1 MTSISFELSPR
12 PPFRLD
18 LTAWVLRR
26 RSHNLV
32 DRWDGRT
39 YQRVLVVQEEP
50 VLATVFQTGPPDAP
64 KLQVK
69 ITGESLEAPDAAPA
83 PKVALTQMLGLGAD
97 LEGFYRFAGQDRR
110 LQALIQPFRG
120 VKPPRFPSVF
130 ETLVNALACQQ
141 LSLTVGIH
149 LLNRLA
155 ADYGPSFP
163 GANGPAAAF
172 PRAVDL
178 AGADP
183 ENLRRLGF
191 SRSKGRTLVDLA
203 QGVAQ
208 GRVDLKKLD
217 TMDDEEAVKYLEALR
232 GIGRWSAEYVLL
244 RGLGRWRI
252 FPGDDVGARKRL
264 QAWLELPEPLDYQE
278 AGRLLARWQPFGGL
292 IYFHLLLSHLV
303 EEGYLAT

>member
-1 MTSISFELSPR
+1 MTSISFELSPK

-18 LTAWVLRR
+18 LTAWLLRR
-26 RSHNLV
+26 RPHNWV
-32 DRWDGRT
+32 DRWDGQT
-39 YQRVLVVQEEP
+39 YQRVLLVQEEP
-50 VLATVFQTGPPDAP
+50 VLATVFQIGPPAAP
-64 KLQVK
+64 RLQVELR
-69 ITGESLEAPDAAPA
+69 GESLEAADRAPA
-83 PKVALTQMLGLGAD
+83 LKAALTQMLGLDAD
-97 LEGFYRFAGQDRR
+97 LEEFYRLAGQDRR
-110 LQALIQPFRG
+110 LQALVQPLRG
-120 VKPPRFPSVF
+120 FKPPRFPSVF
-130 ETLVNALACQQ
+130 ETLVNAIACQQ

-208 GRVDLKKLD
+208 GRVDLNQLD
-217 TMDDEEAVKYLEALR
+217 TLDDEQAVKYLEALR
-232 GIGRWSAEYVLL
+232 GIGRWSAEYMLL

-252 FPGDDVGARKRL
+252 FPGDDVGARKQL
-264 QAWLELPEPLDYQE
+264 QAWLELPQPPDYQE
-278 AGRLLARWQPFGGL
+278 TGRLLARWEPFGGL
-292 IYFHLLLSHLV
+292 IYFHLLLNHLGA
-303 EEGYLAT
+303 EGYLAT

>member
-1 MTSISFELSPR
+1 M
-12 PPFRLD
+12 
-18 LTAWVLRR
+18 
-26 RSHNLV
+26 
-32 DRWDGRT
+32 
-39 YQRVLVVQEEP
+39 
-50 VLATVFQTGPPDAP
+50 PD
-64 KLQVK
+64 K
-69 ITGESLEAPDAAPA
+69 IGDCKSS
-83 PKVALTQMLGLGAD
+83 V
-97 LEGFYRFAGQDRR
+97 
-110 LQALIQPFRG
+110 QPFRG

-130 ETLVNALACQQ
+130 ESLVNAIACQQ

-155 ADYGPSFP
+155 AAYGPGFP
-163 GANGPAAAF
+163 GANGPTAAF

-217 TMDDEEAVKYLEALR
+217 TMDDEQAVKYLEALR

-244 RGLGRWRI
+244 RGLGRWQI

-264 QAWLELPEPLDYQE
+264 QAWLELPDPLDYQE
-278 AGRLLARWQPFGGL
+278 VGRLLSRWQPFGGL
-292 IYFHLLLSHLV
+292 IYFHLLLSQLM
-303 EEGYLAT
+303 EEGDLVT

>member
-1 MTSISFELSPR
+1 MTSISFELSPS

-18 LTAWVLRR
+18 LTVWMLRR

-50 VLATVFQTGPPDAP
+50 VLVTVFQSGPPDAP
-64 KLQVK
+64 KLQVQ
-69 ITGESLEAPDAAPA
+69 IRGEGLEALDAAPVL
-83 PKVALTQMLGLGAD
+83 KVALTQMLGLGAD
-97 LEGFYRFAGQDRR
+97 LEGFYRFAAQDRR
-110 LQALIQPFRG
+110 LQALVQPFRG

-130 ETLVNALACQQ
+130 EALVNAIVCQQ
-141 LSLTVGIH
+141 LSLTAGIH

-155 ADYGPSFP
+155 ADYGPGFP

-172 PRAVDL
+172 PRAADL

-208 GRVDLKKLD
+208 GRVALEKLE
-217 TMDDEEAVKYLEALR
+217 TLEDEQAVKYLEALR

-244 RGLGRWRI
+244 RGLARWRI
-252 FPGDDVGARKRL
+252 FPRNDVGARKRL
-264 QAWLELPEPLDYQE
+264 QAWGDPLDSQE
-278 AGRLLARWQPFGGL
+278 VGRLLARWQPFGGL
-292 IYFHLLLSHLV
+292 IYFHLLLRHLA
-303 EEGYLAT
+303 EEGVLGT

>member
-18 LTAWVLRR
+18 LTAWLLRR

-50 VLATVFQTGPPDAP
+50 VLVSVFQTRPIDAP
-64 KLQVK
+64 ALQVRAR
-69 ITGESLEAPDAAPA
+69 GDNLEATSVVPPLKAL
-83 PKVALTQMLGLGAD
+83 LTQMLGLDAD
-97 LEGFYRFAGQDRR
+97 LEGFYRLAAQNGR
-110 LQALIQPFRG
+110 LQELVQPWRG

-130 ETLVNALACQQ
+130 ETLVNAIACQQ
-141 LSLTVGIH
+141 LSLAVGIH

-155 ADYGPSFP
+155 ATYGPGFK
-163 GANGPAAAF
+163 GANEVIAAF

-178 AGADP
+178 AGADSDT
-183 ENLRRLGF
+183 LRRLGF
-191 SRSKGRTLVDLA
+191 SRSKGRTLVDLS

-208 GRVDLKKLD
+208 GRIDLEKLD
-217 TMDDEEAVKYLEALR
+217 TLDDGQAVKYLESLK

-264 QAWLELPEPLDYQE
+264 QAWLAIPGPLDYQE
-278 AGRLLARWQPFGGL
+278 VGGLLDRWQPFGGL
-292 IYFHLLLSHLV
+292 VYFHLLLNHLA
-303 EEGYLAT
+303 EKGELTP